1 MLSDAGLR
9 EISRAFIRPSLR
21 HGALFF
27 AQTYA
32 GRAVRSPCMRDA
44 RTPPTAPSQV
54 PSVDQAVARETR
66 AQRPTL
72 GRALAL
78 CAASF
83 GVMAPWPLL
92 AILATQSL
100 FESWNEAALL
110 FGGLTGIPL
119 LILALVGISE
129 TVFVSLILIVWFAAL
144 LVPHFWFARRV
155 PSRNAVGVLLGL
167 QTGFS
172 FAQAELGAL
181 MVVGKSV

>member
-9 EISRAFIRPSLR
+9 EISRAFIRPSHR
-21 HGALFF
+21 HDALFF
-27 AQTYA
+27 AQTSA
-32 GRAVRSPCMRDA
+32 VCAVRSPHMRDA
-44 RTPPTAPSQV
+44 RTPPSAPIQV
-54 PSVDQAVARETR
+54 TSVDQAVTRETR
-66 AQRPTL
+66 AQRPTV

-119 LILALVGISE
+119 LIFALVGISE
-129 TVFVSLILIVWFAAL
+129 SVFVSLILIVWFAAL

-172 FAQAELGAL
+172 FAQAALGAL